1 MQKFF
6 DLLNGNILILKEYN
20 EYFILILEYNY
31 FSFFFFNIFTFSVT
45 FLR

>member
-31 FSFFFFNIFTFSVT
+31 FSFFFLIFLH
-45 FLR
+45 FLLLF